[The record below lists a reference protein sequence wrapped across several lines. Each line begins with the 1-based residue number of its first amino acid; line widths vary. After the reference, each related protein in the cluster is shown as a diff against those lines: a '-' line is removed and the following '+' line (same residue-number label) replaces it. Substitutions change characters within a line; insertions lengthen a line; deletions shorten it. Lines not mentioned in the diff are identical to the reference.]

1 MTTSW
6 ILYAEVECRT
16 MTDQRPSTP
25 RTHTARRSEWLVK
38 RISSFGFAFEGIFY
52 LLRTQPNAQ
61 IHVVVGVIMV
71 ALGIIFQIGQ
81 TEWLAL
87 AVIMTLVIT
96 AEGVNTAIEA
106 VVDLASPQRH
116 PLAKIAKDVAAG
128 TVLLAA
134 MGAVVVGCLIFLAPL
149 WALIQQLFTRR

>member
-1 MTTSW
+1 
-6 ILYAEVECRT
+6 
-16 MTDQRPSTP
+16 MTDERPSTP
-25 RTHTARRSEWLVK
+25 RTHTARPSQWIGK
-38 RISSFGFAFEGIFY
+38 RIASFGFAFEGILY
-52 LLRTQPNAQ
+52 LLRTQRNAQ
-61 IHVVVGVIMV
+61 IHVVIGAIAV
-71 ALGIIFQIGQ
+71 ALGILFRIGQ
-81 TEWLAL
+81 PEWLAL

-134 MGAVVVGCLIFLAPL
+134 IGAVVVGCLIFLAPL
-149 WALIQQLFTRR
+149 WALIQQLLTRR

>member
-1 MTTSW
+1 M
-6 ILYAEVECRT
+6 LVYNVGEVL
-16 MTDQRPSTP
+16 
-25 RTHTARRSEWLVK
+25 ARR
-38 RISSFGFAFEGIFY
+38 A
-52 LLRTQPNAQ
+52 LRTPDR
-61 IHVVVGVIMV
+61 
-71 ALGIIFQIGQ
+71 
-81 TEWLAL
+81 
-87 AVIMTLVIT
+87 
-96 AEGVNTAIEA
+96 EA